1 MAKDTT
7 RFATI
12 AAKVRANEPLDL
24 EDGVFL
30 YTYPDL
36 LAVGALA
43 NERREA
49 LHGDKTFF
57 NINFHIN
64 PTNVCVADCKFCS
77 FARLEPDA
85 PAAYTMS
92 VDEVRQK
99 LVVRMAQPVTEIHI
113 VNGLH
118 HTLPFD
124 YYKDV
129 LRGLKQLRPDI
140 HLKAYTAVEI
150 HYFAEKYGLSYEQV
164 LTQLR
169 DAGLDSMPGGG
180 AEIFAERARRK
191 LCRGKADA
199 EQWLEVHR
207 TAHRLGIRTNC
218 TMLYGTV
225 ETLEERV
232 DHMLRLR
239 ALQAETGGFQ
249 TFIPLAFHP
258 ENNDLGKLPAPTGV
272 DHLRTY
278 AVGRLMLHNIP
289 HIKAYWIMIGLE
301 TAQISLSFGV
311 DDLDGTVQE
320 EKIYHMAG
328 AETPQGM
335 TRSDLIRLIREAGRV
350 AVERDTL
357 YHERWVD
364 DGSAL
369 EGIRIDASLPYSTHG
384 RSPDL
389 GHGRI
394 PDAGRERVALPVL

>member
-1 MAKDTT
+1 MTRRKDTA
-7 RFATI
+7 RFASI
-12 AAKVRANEPLDL
+12 AAKVREGVPLELD
-24 EDGVFL
+24 DGVFL
-30 YTYPDL
+30 YEYPDL
-36 LAVGALA
+36 LALGSLA

-49 LHGDKTFF
+49 LHGDHTYF
-57 NINFHIN
+57 NVNFHIN

-99 LVVRMAQPVTEIHI
+99 LVERLDQSVTEIHI

-118 HTLPFD
+118 HDLGFD

-129 LRGLKQLRPDI
+129 LRTLKDLRPDI

-164 LTQLR
+164 LTELR

-191 LCRGKADA
+191 ICRGKADA
-199 EQWLEVHR
+199 DQWLEVHR
-207 TAHRLGIRTNC
+207 TAHRLGIRSNC

-225 ETLEERV
+225 ETIEERV

-249 TFIPLAFHP
+249 TFIPLAFHAD
-258 ENNDLGKLPAPTGV
+258 NNDLSKLPPPTGI
-272 DHLRTY
+272 DNLRTY

-289 HIKAYWIMIGLE
+289 HIKAYWIMIGIK
-301 TAQISLSFGV
+301 TAQIALSFGV

-328 AETPQGM
+328 AETPQALS
-335 TRSDLIRLIREAGRV
+335 RNDLVRLIREAGRV

-357 YHERWVD
+357 YNVRWID
-364 DGSAL
+364 DGSPL
-369 EGIRIDASLPYSTHG
+369 EGIRIGASMPYSSRVSLP
-384 RSPDL
+384 
-389 GHGRI
+389 
-394 PDAGRERVALPVL
+394 VVM